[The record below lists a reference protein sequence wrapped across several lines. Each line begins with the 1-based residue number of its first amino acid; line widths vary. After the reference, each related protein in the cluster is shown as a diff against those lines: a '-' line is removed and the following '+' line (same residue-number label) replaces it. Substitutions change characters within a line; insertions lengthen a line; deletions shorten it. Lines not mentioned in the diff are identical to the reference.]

1 MKNKIINLLL
11 KISNFFR
18 IRINHIPLL
27 DRWILSQLIP
37 PLVFSI
43 SAFTV
48 VSVSVGVMFDLVRKI
63 VELDLPLNTALNIL
77 VLRLPSFIVLSF
89 PMATLLASLLTYS
102 KLSSNSELK
111 ALRAIGIS
119 VYRIILPSLLLAL
132 VMTGLTFIFNNN
144 IVPYSNSKA
153 EFVLRSSLGKSISI
167 EEGEDI
173 IYSRKGNI
181 TDLENNKISYSLT
194 HIFYAKDYT
203 DGFMNQVK
211 VLDLSKY
218 GYTQILTADKAFWDP
233 SIKKWELLN
242 GKLVVFSE
250 KGDSTITKFN
260 SYLYQ
265 FNTGPIKIASIPK
278 DANDMT
284 LAEAKKALQIYKD
297 TSNIK
302 EVRRLKVRIQEKFT
316 LPMSCLVFSLIGS
329 SLASIPNSRTNRSQG
344 FGISIILILF
354 YYILSFTFSSLGVK
368 GSISYISAAWSPVFI
383 STIIGIMLMRR
394 ANK

>member
-1 MKNKIINLLL
+1 MKNKIINLLF
-11 KISNFFR
+11 KISNIFR

-119 VYRIILPSLLLAL
+119 VYRFILPSLLLAL

-153 EFVLRSSLGKSISI
+153 ELVLRSSLGKSISI

-181 TDLENNKISYSLT
+181 TDIENNKISYSLT

-218 GYTQILTADKAFWDP
+218 GYTQILTAEKAFWDP

-260 SYLYQ
+260 SYLYP

-284 LAEAKKALQIYKD
+284 LAEAKKALQIYKE
-297 TSNIK
+297 TSNLK

-383 STIIGIMLMRR
+383 STTIGIMLMRR